1 MIDILYS
8 YPTWVVIIST
18 YIIVDLLYL
27 FIFSKYLKKTN
38 GTIANKK
45 IFWTKC
51 VITNIGSAFLLPIL
65 MTSVDIFGYVDI
77 LNDKLMNLWY
87 INIEYPIES
96 YYIYF
101 KAVTF
106 VWVLIGFVITIF
118 VIYRI
123 ARRWIFNKLNIEKML
138 IKKYALTFA
147 IVTAPWMLLCP
158 EFGTKVHNAWCDLFN
173 LDGVNLMYWL
183 MDLSI

>member
-1 MIDILYS
+1 MIDILHS

-27 FIFSKYLKKTN
+27 FIFSGYLKKTN

-51 VITNIGSAFLLPIL
+51 VITNICSAFLLPVL
-65 MTSVDIFGYVDI
+65 MSSVYIFGYIDI

-106 VWVLIGFVITIF
+106 VWVLIGFLITIF

-123 ARRWIFNKLNIEKML
+123 ARHWIFNKLNIEKAL
-138 IKKYALTFA
+138 TKKYALTFA
-147 IVTAPWMLLCP
+147 VITAPWMLLCP
-158 EFGTKVHNAWCDLFN
+158 EFVIKVEVLWCHLFN
-173 LDGVNLMYWL
+173 VDGIPYICFW
-183 MDLSI
+183 

>member
-1 MIDILYS
+1 MIDILHS

-27 FIFSKYLKKTN
+27 FIFSGYLKKTN

-51 VITNIGSAFLLPIL
+51 VITNICSAFLLPVL
-65 MTSVDIFGYVDI
+65 MSSVYIFGYIDI

-101 KAVTF
+101 KAVK
-106 VWVLIGFVITIF
+106 
-118 VIYRI
+118 
-123 ARRWIFNKLNIEKML
+123 KLN
-138 IKKYALTFA
+138 KKISFKQKKQTLSQ
-147 IVTAPWMLLCP
+147 
-158 EFGTKVHNAWCDLFN
+158 KVGNRISF
-173 LDGVNLMYWL
+173 
-183 MDLSI
+183 

>member
-38 GTIANKK
+38 GIIANKK
-45 IFWTKC
+45 IFWIKC

-87 INIEYPIES
+87 INIEYPIDS

-101 KAVTF
+101 RAATF
-106 VWVLIGFVITIF
+106 IYVLIGFIITIF
-118 VIYRI
+118 LVYQI
-123 ARRWIFNKLNIEKML
+123 ARRWIFNKLDIEKAL
-138 IKKYALTFA
+138 VKKYALTFA

-158 EFGTKVHNAWCDLFN
+158 EFVIKVEVLWCHLFN
-173 LDGVNLMYWL
+173 VDGIPYICFW
-183 MDLSI
+183 

>member
-8 YPTWVVIIST
+8 YPTWVVIISI
-18 YIIVDLLYL
+18 YIVVDLLYL
-27 FIFSKYLKKTN
+27 FIFSRYLKKTN
-38 GTIANKK
+38 VIIANKK
-45 IFWTKC
+45 IFWIKC
-51 VITNIGSAFLLPIL
+51 VITNIGSAFLLPVL
-65 MTSVDIFGYVDI
+65 MSSVYIFGYIDI

-123 ARRWIFNKLNIEKML
+123 ARRWIFNKLNIEKAL
-138 IKKYALTFA
+138 IKKYTMTFA
-147 IVTAPWMLLCP
+147 IVTAPWMLLCS
-158 EFGTKVHNAWCDLFN
+158 EFVTKVHNVWCYLFN

>member
-1 MIDILYS
+1 MIDILHS

-27 FIFSKYLKKTN
+27 FIFSRYLKKTN

-45 IFWTKC
+45 IFWIKC

-65 MTSVDIFGYVDI
+65 MTSVYIFGYVDI
-77 LNDKLMNLWY
+77 LNDKLMKLWY

-96 YYIYF
+96 HYIYF

-106 VWVLIGFVITIF
+106 VWVLIGFLITIF

-123 ARRWIFNKLNIEKML
+123 ARHWIFNKLNIEKAL
-138 IKKYALTFA
+138 TKKYALTFA
-147 IVTAPWMLLCP
+147 VITAPWMLLCP
-158 EFGTKVHNAWCDLFN
+158 EFVIKVEVLQCRWNTIYLF
-173 LDGVNLMYWL
+173 LV
-183 MDLSI
+183 I

>member
-1 MIDILYS
+1 MIDILHS

-27 FIFSKYLKKTN
+27 FIFSGYLKKTN

-51 VITNIGSAFLLPIL
+51 VITNICSAFLLPVL
-65 MTSVDIFGYVDI
+65 MSSVYIFGYIDI
-77 LNDKLMNLWY
+77 LNDNLMNLWY

-118 VIYRI
+118 FIYRI
-123 ARRWIFNKLNIEKML
+123 ARRWIFNKLDIEKAL
-138 IKKYALTFA
+138 VKKYALTFA

-158 EFGTKVHNAWCDLFN
+158 EFVIKVEVLWCHLFN
-173 LDGVNLMYWL
+173 VDGIPYICFW
-183 MDLSI
+183 

>member
-8 YPTWVVIIST
+8 YPTWVVIISI
-18 YIIVDLLYL
+18 YIVVDLLYL
-27 FIFSKYLKKTN
+27 FIFSRYLKKTN
-38 GTIANKK
+38 VIIANKK
-45 IFWTKC
+45 IFWIKC
-51 VITNIGSAFLLPIL
+51 VITNIGSAFLLPIS
-65 MTSVDIFGYVDI
+65 MTSVYIFGYVDI

-118 VIYRI
+118 VVYRI
-123 ARRWIFNKLNIEKML
+123 ARRWIFNKLNIEKVL

-158 EFGTKVHNAWCDLFN
+158 EFVTKVHNAWCDLFN

-183 MDLSI
+183 MDLQI

>member
-1 MIDILYS
+1 MIDILHS

-27 FIFSKYLKKTN
+27 FIFSRYLKKTN

-45 IFWTKC
+45 IFWIKC

-65 MTSVDIFGYVDI
+65 MTSVYIFGYVDI
-77 LNDKLMNLWY
+77 LNDKLMKLWY

-106 VWVLIGFVITIF
+106 VWVLIGF
-118 VIYRI
+118 
-123 ARRWIFNKLNIEKML
+123 
-138 IKKYALTFA
+138 
-147 IVTAPWMLLCP
+147 
-158 EFGTKVHNAWCDLFN
+158 
-173 LDGVNLMYWL
+173 LM
-183 MDLSI
+183 

>member
-8 YPTWVVIIST
+8 YPTWVVIISI
-18 YIIVDLLYL
+18 YIVVDLLYL
-27 FIFSKYLKKTN
+27 FIFSRYLKKTN
-38 GTIANKK
+38 VIIANKK
-45 IFWTKC
+45 IFWIKC
-51 VITNIGSAFLLPIL
+51 VITNIGSAFLLPIS
-65 MTSVDIFGYVDI
+65 MTSVYIFGYVDI

-123 ARRWIFNKLNIEKML
+123 ARRWIFNKLNIEKVL

-158 EFGTKVHNAWCDLFN
+158 EFVTKVEVLWCHLFN
-173 LDGVNLMYWL
+173 VDGIIYICFW
-183 MDLSI
+183 

>member
-1 MIDILYS
+1 MIDILHS

-27 FIFSKYLKKTN
+27 FIFSGYLKKTN
-38 GTIANKK
+38 GIIANKK

-51 VITNIGSAFLLPIL
+51 VITNICSAFLLPVL
-65 MTSVDIFGYVDI
+65 MSSVYIFGYIDI

-123 ARRWIFNKLNIEKML
+123 ARRWIFNKLDIEKAL
-138 IKKYALTFA
+138 VKKYALTFA

-158 EFGTKVHNAWCDLFN
+158 EFVIKVEVLWCHLFN
-173 LDGVNLMYWL
+173 VDGIPYICFW
-183 MDLSI
+183 

>member
-1 MIDILYS
+1 
-8 YPTWVVIIST
+8 
-18 YIIVDLLYL
+18 
-27 FIFSKYLKKTN
+27 
-38 GTIANKK
+38 
-45 IFWTKC
+45 
-51 VITNIGSAFLLPIL
+51 
-65 MTSVDIFGYVDI
+65 MTSVYIFGYVDI

-123 ARRWIFNKLNIEKML
+123 ARRWIFNKLNIEKIL

-147 IVTAPWMLLCP
+147 VITAPWMLLCP
-158 EFGTKVHNAWCDLFN
+158 EFVTKVHNAWCDLFN

>member
-1 MIDILYS
+1 MIDILHS

-27 FIFSKYLKKTN
+27 FIFSGYLKKTN

-51 VITNIGSAFLLPIL
+51 VITNICSAFLLPVL
-65 MTSVDIFGYVDI
+65 MSSVYIFGYIDI

-123 ARRWIFNKLNIEKML
+123 ARHWIFNKLNIEKAL
-138 IKKYALTFA
+138 TKKYALTFA
-147 IVTAPWMLLCP
+147 VITAPWMLLCS
-158 EFGTKVHNAWCDLFN
+158 EFVIKVEVLWCHLFN
-173 LDGVNLMYWL
+173 VDGIPYICFW
-183 MDLSI
+183 

>member
-1 MIDILYS
+1 
-8 YPTWVVIIST
+8 
-18 YIIVDLLYL
+18 
-27 FIFSKYLKKTN
+27 
-38 GTIANKK
+38 
-45 IFWTKC
+45 
-51 VITNIGSAFLLPIL
+51 

-158 EFGTKVHNAWCDLFN
+158 EFVTKVHNAWCDLFN

>member
-8 YPTWVVIIST
+8 YPTWVVIISI
-18 YIIVDLLYL
+18 YIVVDLLYL
-27 FIFSKYLKKTN
+27 FIFSRYLKKTN
-38 GTIANKK
+38 VIIANKK
-45 IFWTKC
+45 IFWIKC
-51 VITNIGSAFLLPIL
+51 VITNIGSAFLLPIS
-65 MTSVDIFGYVDI
+65 MTSVYIFGYVDI

-123 ARRWIFNKLNIEKML
+123 ARRWIFNKLNIEKVL

-147 IVTAPWMLLCP
+147 VITAPWMLLCP
-158 EFGTKVHNAWCDLFN
+158 EFVTKVHNAWCDLFN

>member
-1 MIDILYS
+1 MS
-8 YPTWVVIIST
+8 
-18 YIIVDLLYL
+18 
-27 FIFSKYLKKTN
+27 
-38 GTIANKK
+38 
-45 IFWTKC
+45 
-51 VITNIGSAFLLPIL
+51 
-65 MTSVDIFGYVDI
+65 SVYIFGYIDI

-118 VIYRI
+118 VIYQI
-123 ARRWIFNKLNIEKML
+123 ARRWIFNKLNIEKVL

-158 EFGTKVHNAWCDLFN
+158 EFVTKVEVLWCYLFN
-173 LDGVNLMYWL
+173 VDGITFISFW
-183 MDLSI
+183 

>member
-1 MIDILYS
+1 MIDILHS

-27 FIFSKYLKKTN
+27 FIFSRYLKKMN

-45 IFWTKC
+45 IFWIKC

-65 MTSVDIFGYVDI
+65 MTSVYIFGYVDI
-77 LNDKLMNLWY
+77 LNDKLMKLWY

-123 ARRWIFNKLNIEKML
+123 ARRWIFNKLNIEKIL

-147 IVTAPWMLLCP
+147 VITAPWMLLCP
-158 EFGTKVHNAWCDLFN
+158 EFVIKVEVLWCHLFN
-173 LDGVNLMYWL
+173 VDGIPYICFW
-183 MDLSI
+183 

>member
-8 YPTWVVIIST
+8 YPTWVVIISI
-18 YIIVDLLYL
+18 YIVVDLLYL
-27 FIFSKYLKKTN
+27 FIFSRYLKKTN
-38 GTIANKK
+38 VIIANKK
-45 IFWTKC
+45 IFWIKC
-51 VITNIGSAFLLPIL
+51 VITNIGSAFLLPIS
-65 MTSVDIFGYVDI
+65 MTSVYIFGYVDI

-123 ARRWIFNKLNIEKML
+123 ARHWIFNKLNIEKAL
-138 IKKYALTFA
+138 TKKYALTFA
-147 IVTAPWMLLCP
+147 VITAPWMLLCP
-158 EFGTKVHNAWCDLFN
+158 EFVTKVHNAWCDLFN

>member
-1 MIDILYS
+1 MIDILHS

-27 FIFSKYLKKTN
+27 FIFSGYLKKTN

-51 VITNIGSAFLLPIL
+51 VITNICSAFLLPVL
-65 MTSVDIFGYVDI
+65 MSSVYIFGYIDI

-123 ARRWIFNKLNIEKML
+123 ARHWIFNKLNIEKAL
-138 IKKYALTFA
+138 TKKYALTFA
-147 IVTAPWMLLCP
+147 VITAPWMLLCP
-158 EFGTKVHNAWCDLFN
+158 EFVIKVEVLWCHLFN
-173 LDGVNLMYWL
+173 VDGIPYICFW
-183 MDLSI
+183 

>member
-8 YPTWVVIIST
+8 YPTWVVIISI
-18 YIIVDLLYL
+18 YIVVDLLYL
-27 FIFSKYLKKTN
+27 FIFSRYLKKTN
-38 GTIANKK
+38 VIIANKK
-45 IFWTKC
+45 IFWIKC
-51 VITNIGSAFLLPIL
+51 VITNIGSAFLLPIS
-65 MTSVDIFGYVDI
+65 MTSVYIFGYVDI

-123 ARRWIFNKLNIEKML
+123 ARRWIFNKLNIEEIL

-147 IVTAPWMLLCP
+147 VITAPWMLLCP
-158 EFGTKVHNAWCDLFN
+158 EFVTKVHNAWCDLFN

>member
-8 YPTWVVIIST
+8 YPTWVVIISI
-18 YIIVDLLYL
+18 YIVVDLLYL
-27 FIFSKYLKKTN
+27 FIFSRYLKKTN
-38 GTIANKK
+38 VIIANKK
-45 IFWTKC
+45 IFWIKC
-51 VITNIGSAFLLPIL
+51 VITNIGSAFLLPIS
-65 MTSVDIFGYVDI
+65 MTSVYIFGYVDI

-123 ARRWIFNKLNIEKML
+123 ARRWIFNKLNIEKIL

-147 IVTAPWMLLCP
+147 VITAPWMLLCP
-158 EFGTKVHNAWCDLFN
+158 EFVTKVHNAWCDLFN

>member
-1 MIDILYS
+1 MIDILHS

-27 FIFSKYLKKTN
+27 FIFSGYLKKTN
-38 GTIANKK
+38 GTIANKN

-51 VITNIGSAFLLPIL
+51 VITNICSAFLLPVL
-65 MTSVDIFGYVDI
+65 MSSVYIFGYIDI

-118 VIYRI
+118 VIYQI
-123 ARRWIFNKLNIEKML
+123 ARRWIFNKLNIEKVL

-158 EFGTKVHNAWCDLFN
+158 EFVTKVEVLWCHLFN
-173 LDGVNLMYWL
+173 VDGIIYICFW
-183 MDLSI
+183 

>member
-1 MIDILYS
+1 MIDILHS

-27 FIFSKYLKKTN
+27 FIFSRYLKKTN

-45 IFWTKC
+45 IFWIKC

-65 MTSVDIFGYVDI
+65 MTSVYIFGYVDI
-77 LNDKLMNLWY
+77 LNDKLMKLWY

-106 VWVLIGFVITIF
+106 GWVLIGFLITIF

-123 ARRWIFNKLNIEKML
+123 ARHWIFNKLNIEKAL
-138 IKKYALTFA
+138 TKKYALTFA
-147 IVTAPWMLLCP
+147 VITAPWMLLCP
-158 EFGTKVHNAWCDLFN
+158 EFVIKVEVLWCHLFN
-173 LDGVNLMYWL
+173 VDGIPYICFW
-183 MDLSI
+183 

>member
-1 MIDILYS
+1 MS
-8 YPTWVVIIST
+8 
-18 YIIVDLLYL
+18 
-27 FIFSKYLKKTN
+27 
-38 GTIANKK
+38 
-45 IFWTKC
+45 
-51 VITNIGSAFLLPIL
+51 
-65 MTSVDIFGYVDI
+65 SVYIFGYIDI

-123 ARRWIFNKLNIEKML
+123 ARCWIFNKLNIEKVL

-158 EFGTKVHNAWCDLFN
+158 EFVTKVEVLWCHLFN
-173 LDGVNLMYWL
+173 VDGIIYICFW
-183 MDLSI
+183 

>member
-1 MIDILYS
+1 
-8 YPTWVVIIST
+8 
-18 YIIVDLLYL
+18 
-27 FIFSKYLKKTN
+27 
-38 GTIANKK
+38 
-45 IFWTKC
+45 
-51 VITNIGSAFLLPIL
+51 

-87 INIEYPIES
+87 INIEYPIDS

-101 KAVTF
+101 KAVAF
-106 VWVLIGFVITIF
+106 VCVLIGFVITIF

-158 EFGTKVHNAWCDLFN
+158 EFVTKVHNAWCDLFN

>member
-1 MIDILYS
+1 MVFSHFHDCAVNNLG
-8 YPTWVVIIST
+8 
-18 YIIVDLLYL
+18 L
-27 FIFSKYLKKTN
+27 FIFSRYLKKTN
-38 GTIANKK
+38 VIIANKK
-45 IFWTKC
+45 IFWIKC
-51 VITNIGSAFLLPIL
+51 VITNIGSAFLLPIS
-65 MTSVDIFGYVDI
+65 MTSVYIFGYVDI

-118 VIYRI
+118 VVYRI
-123 ARRWIFNKLNIEKML
+123 ARRWIFNKLNIEKVL

-158 EFGTKVHNAWCDLFN
+158 EFVTKVHNAWCDLFN

-183 MDLSI
+183 MDLQI

>member
-1 MIDILYS
+1 MIDILHS

-27 FIFSKYLKKTN
+27 FIFSGYLKKTN

-51 VITNIGSAFLLPIL
+51 VITNICSAFLLPVL
-65 MTSVDIFGYVDI
+65 MSSVYIFGYIDI

-118 VIYRI
+118 VIYQI
-123 ARRWIFNKLNIEKML
+123 ARRWIFNKLNIEKVL

-158 EFGTKVHNAWCDLFN
+158 EFVTKVEVLWCYLFN
-173 LDGVNLMYWL
+173 VDGITFISFW
-183 MDLSI
+183 

>member
-1 MIDILYS
+1 MCIRDRY
-8 YPTWVVIIST
+8 
-18 YIIVDLLYL
+18 
-27 FIFSKYLKKTN
+27 
-38 GTIANKK
+38 
-45 IFWTKC
+45 
-51 VITNIGSAFLLPIL
+51 
-65 MTSVDIFGYVDI
+65 IFGYVDI

-123 ARRWIFNKLNIEKML
+123 ARRWIDVYKRQ
-138 IKKYALTFA
+138 A
-147 IVTAPWMLLCP
+147 IT
-158 EFGTKVHNAWCDLFN
+158 
-173 LDGVNLMYWL
+173 
-183 MDLSI
+183 

>member
-8 YPTWVVIIST
+8 YPTWVVIISI
-18 YIIVDLLYL
+18 YIVVDLLYL
-27 FIFSKYLKKTN
+27 FIFSRYLKKTN
-38 GTIANKK
+38 VIIANKK
-45 IFWTKC
+45 IFWIKC
-51 VITNIGSAFLLPIL
+51 VITNIGSAFLLPIS
-65 MTSVDIFGYVDI
+65 MTSVYIFGYVDI

-123 ARRWIFNKLNIEKML
+123 ARRWIFNKLNIEKIL

-147 IVTAPWMLLCP
+147 VITAPWMLLCP
-158 EFGTKVHNAWCDLFN
+158 EFVTKVHNAWCDLFN

-183 MDLSI
+183 MDLYI

>member
-8 YPTWVVIIST
+8 YPTWVVIISI
-18 YIIVDLLYL
+18 YIVVDLLYL
-27 FIFSKYLKKTN
+27 FIFSRYLKKTN
-38 GTIANKK
+38 VIIDNKK
-45 IFWTKC
+45 IFWIKC
-51 VITNIGSAFLLPIL
+51 VINNIGSAFLVHIL
-65 MTSVDIFGYVDI
+65 MTSVYIFGYVDI

-123 ARRWIFNKLNIEKML
+123 ARRWIFNKLNIEKTL
-138 IKKYALTFA
+138 IKKYVLTFA

-158 EFGTKVHNAWCDLFN
+158 EFVTKVHNAWCYLFN

>member
-1 MIDILYS
+1 MIDILHS

-27 FIFSKYLKKTN
+27 FIFSGYLKKTN

-51 VITNIGSAFLLPIL
+51 VITNICSAFLLPVL
-65 MTSVDIFGYVDI
+65 MSSVYIFGYIDI

-87 INIEYPIES
+87 INIEYPIDS

-101 KAVTF
+101 RAATF
-106 VWVLIGFVITIF
+106 ICVLIGFIITIF
-118 VIYRI
+118 LVYQI
-123 ARRWIFNKLNIEKML
+123 ARRWIFNKLDIEKAL
-138 IKKYALTFA
+138 VKKYALTFA

-158 EFGTKVHNAWCDLFN
+158 EFVIKVEVLWCHLFN
-173 LDGVNLMYWL
+173 VDGIPYICFW
-183 MDLSI
+183 

>member
-8 YPTWVVIIST
+8 YPTWVVIISI
-18 YIIVDLLYL
+18 YIVVDLLYL
-27 FIFSKYLKKTN
+27 FIFSRYLKKTN
-38 GTIANKK
+38 VIIANKK
-45 IFWTKC
+45 IFWIKC
-51 VITNIGSAFLLPIL
+51 VITNIGSAFLLPIS
-65 MTSVDIFGYVDI
+65 MTSVYIFGYVDI

-123 ARRWIFNKLNIEKML
+123 ARRWIFNKLNIEKIL

-147 IVTAPWMLLCP
+147 VITAPWMLLCP
-158 EFGTKVHNAWCDLFN
+158 EFVIKVEVLWCHLFN
-173 LDGVNLMYWL
+173 VDGIPYICFW
-183 MDLSI
+183 

>member
-1 MIDILYS
+1 MIDILHS

-27 FIFSKYLKKTN
+27 FIFSGYLKKTN

-51 VITNIGSAFLLPIL
+51 VITNICSAFLLPVL
-65 MTSVDIFGYVDI
+65 MSSVYIFGYIDI

-118 VIYRI
+118 VICRI
-123 ARRWIFNKLNIEKML
+123 ARRWIFNKLNIEKVL

-158 EFGTKVHNAWCDLFN
+158 EFVTKVEVLWCYLFN
-173 LDGVNLMYWL
+173 VDGITFISFW
-183 MDLSI
+183 

>member
-1 MIDILYS
+1 MIDILHS

-38 GTIANKK
+38 GIIANKK
-45 IFWTKC
+45 IFWIKC

-87 INIEYPIES
+87 INIEYPIDS

-101 KAVTF
+101 RAATF
-106 VWVLIGFVITIF
+106 IYVLIGFIITIF
-118 VIYRI
+118 LVYQI
-123 ARRWIFNKLNIEKML
+123 ARRWIFNKLDIEKAL
-138 IKKYALTFA
+138 VKKYALTFA

-158 EFGTKVHNAWCDLFN
+158 EFVIKVEVLWCHLFN
-173 LDGVNLMYWL
+173 VDGIPYICFW
-183 MDLSI
+183 

>member
-1 MIDILYS
+1 MIDILHS

-27 FIFSKYLKKTN
+27 FIFSGYLKKTN

-51 VITNIGSAFLLPIL
+51 VITNICSAFLLPVL
-65 MTSVDIFGYVDI
+65 MSSVYIFGYIDI

-87 INIEYPIES
+87 INREYPIES

-123 ARRWIFNKLNIEKML
+123 ARRWIFNKLDIEKAL
-138 IKKYALTFA
+138 VKKYALTFA

-158 EFGTKVHNAWCDLFN
+158 EFVIKVEVLWCHLFN
-173 LDGVNLMYWL
+173 VDGIPYICFW
-183 MDLSI
+183 